1 MFSSAAPVRPLGR
14 PVGASAEAQLHRWHW
29 RPQILL
35 SMRDEGTS
43 QMLVMLLR
51 FVTSAEIQRRT
62 DFFAPFVLGMTD
74 MTVGEFCNKSG
85 D

>member
-1 MFSSAAPVRPLGR
+1 
-14 PVGASAEAQLHRWHW
+14 
-29 RPQILL
+29 
-35 SMRDEGTS
+35 
-43 QMLVMLLR
+43 MLVMLLR